1 MSGTDDAGRD
11 AFLARLPYGE
21 ALPLDRVIDSD
32 LFPFTGEIV
41 TRPLERPVIPEPAR
55 RGIGGVDCFAC
66 TDRASGV
73 IWRNE
78 RWHVRAGSDPSGLP
92 LVCVL
97 MPNAHHDLDDLPAGL
112 AAELGP
118 MMQRVSRALGSLPAV
133 GRVHVNR
140 WGDGSE
146 HFHLWF
152 LPRPLGMWQL
162 RGAMLAI
169 WDDLL
174 PLIPR
179 DEWLA
184 NRHAVALALA
194 ADDGEVVATD

>member
-1 MSGTDDAGRD
+1 MSRPDEPGRG
-11 AFLARLPYGE
+11 AFLARLPFGE
-21 ALPLDRVIDSD
+21 ALPLDRVMDSD
-32 LFPFTGEIV
+32 LFPFTGQIS
-41 TRPLERPVIPEPAR
+41 TKPLDHPVIPEPER
-55 RGIGGVDCFAC
+55 RGIGGVDCFSC
-66 TDRASGV
+66 TDRVSGV

-78 RWHVRAGSDPSGLP
+78 RWYVRAGADPSGLA

-97 MPNAHHDLDDLPAGL
+97 VPTAHHDLEDLPPGL

-118 MMQRVSRALGSLPAV
+118 MMQRVARALGSLPEV

-146 HFHLWF
+146 HFHVWF
-152 LPRPLGMWQL
+152 LPRPLGMWQM

-174 PLIPR
+174 PPIPR

-184 NRHAVALALA
+184 NRRAVARALA
-194 ADDGEVVATD
+194 AEDGEVVEEG

>member
-1 MSGTDDAGRD
+1 MSRRDDPGGGP
-11 AFLARLPYGE
+11 FLARLPYGE
-21 ALPLDRVIDSD
+21 PLPLDRVIESD
-32 LFPFTGEIV
+32 LFPFTGEIS
-41 TRPLERPVIPEPAR
+41 TKPLERPLIPEPER
-55 RGIGGVDCFAC
+55 RGAGGIDCFTC
-66 TDRASGV
+66 TDPAGV
-73 IWRNE
+73 VWRNA
-78 RWHVRAGSDPSGLP
+78 RWHVRAGADPSGLS

-97 MPNAHHDLDDLPAGL
+97 MPNEHHDLDDLPLDL

-118 MMQRVSRALGSLPAV
+118 MIQRVARALGSLPEV

-146 HFHLWF
+146 HFHVWF
-152 LPRPLGMWQL
+152 LPRPLGMWQM

-174 PLIPR
+174 PPIPR

-184 NRHAVALALA
+184 NRRAVAEALA
-194 ADDGEVVATD
+194 AEDGEVVAAD